1 MFIDATYEGDLMA
14 SAEIK
19 YHIGREPNS
28 MYNEKW
34 NGVQAGIFHQGHH
47 FESKVSP
54 YKMAGDA
61 KSGLLPEISPEPIT
75 VKNGTGDN
83 KIQAYCFRMCLSN
96 HPDNRIPFPKPLGLS
111 LIHIWEYLHGYSA
124 PASNYDAA
132 PHTELVRSLKR

>member
-14 SAEIK
+14 SAGIK

-61 KSGLLPEISPEPIT
+61 KD
-75 VKNGTGDN
+75 VYKRQGTDN
-83 KIQAYCFRMCLSN
+83 ELK
-96 HPDNRIPFPKPLGLS
+96 DN
-111 LIHIWEYLHGYSA
+111 Y
-124 PASNYDAA
+124 
-132 PHTELVRSLKR
+132 